1 MLWKNDGFFL
11 LELLL
16 SLSALFMLSMFF
28 VPLLIDFANQSQQL
42 MRDKRAKQFLF
53 EELQA
58 NLIEDRI
65 NTHYSVTLNGT
76 EYTIYWRL
84 NAVNG
89 QKEVCVK
96 VDENPLLPS
105 FEDCAIPE

>member
-1 MLWKNDGFFL
+1 MFWKNDGFFL

-28 VPLLIDFANQSQQL
+28 VPLLIDFSNQSQQL

-58 NLIEDRI
+58 NLIEDRM
-65 NTHYSVTLNGT
+65 NTHYSITLNGT
-76 EYTIYWRL
+76 VYTVYWRL
-84 NAVNG
+84 NSVNG

-96 VDENPLLPS
+96 VDENTRLQS
-105 FEDCAIPE
+105 FEDCAVPE